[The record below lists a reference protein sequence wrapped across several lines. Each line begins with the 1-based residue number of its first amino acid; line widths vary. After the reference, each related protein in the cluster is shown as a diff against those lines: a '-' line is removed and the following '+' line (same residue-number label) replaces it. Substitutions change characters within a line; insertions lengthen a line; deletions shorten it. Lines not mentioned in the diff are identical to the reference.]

1 MLSIANEDIVAAGIQ
16 MGNTAICAYIV
27 DCYPLHAMSVISFY
41 VVLLNL
47 SAFANPFF
55 IAPWCDSV
63 GFTWTFATQGLLTAF
78 IALPAIS
85 TLHVFGKRWRE
96 KRGVPKWISPEYS

>member
-1 MLSIANEDIVAAGIQ
+1 

-27 DCYPLHAMSVISFY
+27 DCYPLHAMPVVSFY

-55 IAPWCDSV
+55 IAPWVDSV
-63 GFTWTFATQGLLTAF
+63 GFTWTFTTQGLLTAF
-78 IALPAIS
+78 VAVPAIS
-85 TLHVFGKRWRE
+85 VLHVFGKRWRE
-96 KRGVPKWISPEYS
+96 RRGAPEWISPEYA

>member
-1 MLSIANEDIVAAGIQ
+1 
-16 MGNTAICAYIV
+16 MGNTATCAYIV

-55 IAPWCDSV
+55 IAPWCDTV

-78 IALPAIS
+78 VVIPAIS

-96 KRGVPKWISPEYS
+96 KRGAPKWISPEYS